1 MKSLG
6 FEPKKEE
13 ISRLISE
20 VDKDGKG
27 ISFPAF
33 VNLMTARMVPPHVT
47 QHNTQYTTHNTA
59 HAQHTTQHTIH
70 RHNTHNNTSQNQNK
84 LCAQTDRDSREDIL
98 RAFRLF
104 DDEETGKISV
114 KSLRRIARSLGED
127 LADDDLHAIIAEV
140 DSDGDGLLSEDDFL
154 RVIKKQV
161 TL

>member
-47 QHNTQYTTHNTA
+47 HNTIHTAHNTQYTTHNT
-59 HAQHTTQHTIH
+59 QHTAHTDTIHNTQHTH
-70 RHNTHNNTSQNQNK
+70 TTHNTQHNTQY
-84 LCAQTDRDSREDIL
+84 TDTIHTQHTQQH
-98 RAFRLF
+98 F
-104 DDEETGKISV
+104 T
-114 KSLRRIARSLGED
+114 KSNLT
-127 LADDDLHAIIAEV
+127 V
-140 DSDGDGLLSEDDFL
+140 CTDGPGFA
-154 RVIKKQV
+154 
-161 TL
+161 